1 MAPMS
6 VHPLQSVRIPLACVL
21 LASLTGCAQAVA
33 PTATPAPATSLATVC
48 DPENVGQV
56 RTVEGFFIFPD
67 EIVAGDALTLILSA
81 GPGGVEPYVHVTVPV
96 GTGPNQVE
104 APPADASDQD
114 LRVHTGANEVADMSR
129 QVRVGGL
136 VTAGDMGDGT
146 TCYLKN
152 PAIALAADVKP
163 TP

>member
-1 MAPMS
+1 MS
-6 VHPLQSVRIPLACVL
+6 PLNYLNVRIPLVCIV

-33 PTATPAPATSLATVC
+33 PTATPAPATSLATIC
-48 DPENVGQV
+48 EPENVGQV

-67 EIVAGDALTLILSA
+67 VIVAGDALTLILSA
-81 GPGGVEPYVHVTVPV
+81 GPGGVEPYVHVKVPV

-104 APPADASDQD
+104 APPADATDQEI
-114 LRVHTGANEVADMSR
+114 RVHTGANEVADMSR
-129 QVRVGGL
+129 QVRVSGL

-146 TCYLKN
+146 TCFLGN
-152 PAIALAADVKP
+152 PAIALATDVKP